1 MEEFARTYTALTE
14 VSTTNA
20 FDRQVGYY
28 LNGSACRNA
37 EMTGSGPTVFV
48 VDDDANTREAI
59 HDILKEHGYAVA
71 SFADGP
77 AFFRAHQA
85 THHGC
90 LLIDAL
96 MPGMS
101 GITLLGMLKTK
112 GIALPVI
119 MMAANP
125 PLCIAVQAMKA
136 GAVDF
141 IEKPLGSELLLAAVA
156 TALKQAADVISR
168 LDYREEAARRVGSL
182 TKRQHEILTL
192 VIAGHPSKNIAADL
206 HLSQRTVDNH
216 RAAIARK
223 TCSKSLPALIKTAI
237 CARCSIQAQSQ
248 RQLADIFPL
257 RLARENGVLH

>member
-1 MEEFARTYTALTE
+1 MEEFTRTPMALTE

-20 FDRQVGYY
+20 VDRRVGSH

-37 EMTGSGPTVFV
+37 EMTGTGPTVFI
-48 VDDDANTREAI
+48 VDDNANTREAL
-59 HDILKEHGYAVA
+59 HDLLEEHYAVV

-77 AFFRAHQA
+77 AFLRAHQA

-101 GITLLGMLKTK
+101 GLTLLGMLKTK
-112 GIALPVI
+112 GIDLPVI